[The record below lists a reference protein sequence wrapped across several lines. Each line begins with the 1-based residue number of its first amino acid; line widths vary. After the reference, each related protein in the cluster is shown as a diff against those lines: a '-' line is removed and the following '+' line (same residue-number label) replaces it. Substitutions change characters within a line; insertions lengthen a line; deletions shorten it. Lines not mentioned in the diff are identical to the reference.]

1 MKIHPDIQRLDL
13 LDPKMYELCEI
24 IEGRM
29 PLFLHMGDNRPQYRY
44 SEPKKLAKLLDRF
57 PKLEVVAAHL
67 GGYMAWDEA
76 QAELAGRPNV
86 WYDTS
91 SALWAMTP
99 ERAVELIHA
108 YGADR
113 VMYGTDYPVKE
124 PAGELSRF
132 MKLELTEQERQDIL
146 YNNAKRFLKI

>member
-1 MKIHPDIQRLDL
+1 
-13 LDPKMYELCEI
+13 
-24 IEGRM
+24 M

-99 ERAVELIHA
+99 EFARHMIDILGSE
-108 YGADR
+108 R
-113 VMYGTDYPVKE
+113 VMFGTDLPVKTLDTE
-124 PAGELSRF
+124 IERF
-132 MKLELTEQERQDIL
+132 LAIDLTEKEREDIL
-146 YNNAKRFLKI
+146 YNNAARFLNL